1 LARILVTGGAG
12 YLGSVLCRMLLEK
25 GYQVRIL
32 DRLYFGEKP
41 LEGIINNPNLD
52 CIRGDIRRLEDF
64 PHLLDDVDAIVHLAG
79 LANDPSCD
87 LDPEMSLDVNI
98 TATRRLAQRAKQSGI
113 ERFVF
118 SSSCSVY
125 GHGEVDLLT
134 EGSDKKPVS
143 IYAVTKLTA
152 ERELSELADDKFV
165 PVILRNATLFGPSP
179 RMRFD
184 LAVNQ
189 MVARAVKKGKV
200 LIFEGGRQWR
210 PFLHV
215 EDAARACTICLEAP
229 ADKVR
234 AEIFNV
240 GRDDNNF
247 QIADLAQLVKGRFPA
262 ADMESVPGDEDRRSY
277 RVSFGKIEKVLGFG
291 AEHSVEDG
299 LEQVRRMF
307 DDGIVDDP
315 EADVYFNVKL
325 MLRLREMPAMAGGE
339 SSSPRYLP
347 FVRPSIGEEEECEVL
362 DTLRSGWL
370 TTGPKVERFERS
382 FGQYV
387 GAPCAVAVSSCTA
400 ALHLSLVAA
409 GIGPD
414 DEVITSP
421 LTWPATANV
430 VIHQGAT
437 PVFVDV
443 DRDTLNIDPDQIE
456 QAVTPK
462 TKAIIPVH
470 IAGLPCEMDAIL
482 AVAKK
487 HGLSVIEDAAHALGA
502 EYRGKMIGAISE
514 FSCFS
519 FYPIKNI
526 TTIEGGM
533 ITVAEEQEA
542 ERLRVLSNFGMS
554 KDAWKRYSKERPS
567 GFHPAEVV
575 CPGYKYN
582 MTDVQASLGLHQ
594 LEKLPGFLSAREK
607 YAQIYDRAFA
617 DVDEIALPGLP
628 SHVKHARHLYIIVLD
643 VDRLTISRN
652 EFVDALKA
660 ENIGTG
666 IHFVSLHL
674 HEYYRERFGYGPDD
688 FPNANYLS
696 ERILSLPLYPRMSEK
711 NVHDVIVAVKKII
724 NYTRK

>member
-1 LARILVTGGAG
+1 LDRVLVTGGAG
-12 YLGSVLCRMLLEK
+12 YLGCVLCRMLLEK
-25 GYQVRIL
+25 GYHVRIL

-41 LEGIINNPNLD
+41 LEGIINNPKLKF
-52 CIRGDIRRLEDF
+52 IRGDIRRLEDS
-64 PHLLDDVDAIVHLAG
+64 PNVLDDVDGIVHLAG

-98 TATRRLAQRAKQSGI
+98 TAARRLAERARQCGI
-113 ERFVF
+113 GRFIF

-125 GHGEVDLLT
+125 GRGEVDLLT
-134 EGSDKKPVS
+134 EDSDKKPVS

-152 ERELSELADDKFV
+152 ERELLELANDEFV

-189 MVARAVKKGKV
+189 MVARAVKKGKIF
-200 LIFEGGRQWR
+200 IFEGGRQWR

-215 EDAARACTICLEAP
+215 EDAARACITCLEAP

-234 AEIFNV
+234 AEAFNV

-247 QIADLAQLVKGRFPA
+247 QITDLAQIVKRHFPE
-262 ADMESVPGDEDRRSY
+262 ADTESVLGDEDKRSY
-277 RVSFGKIEKVLGFG
+277 RVSFGKIGKILGFK
-291 AEHSVEDG
+291 AKYSVEDG
-299 LEQVRRMF
+299 LEQVRQMF
-307 DDGIVDDP
+307 DDGVVDDP
-315 EADVYFNVKL
+315 EADIYFNVKL
-325 MLRLREMPAMAGGE
+325 MLKLREMPAMAGGE
-339 SSSPRYLP
+339 SSSPRFLP
-347 FVRPSIGEEEECEVL
+347 FVSPSIGEEEEREVL

-370 TTGPKVERFERS
+370 TTGPKVERFERL
-382 FGQYV
+382 FAEYL
-387 GAPCAVAVSSCTA
+387 GAENAVAVSSCTA
-400 ALHLSLVAA
+400 ALHMSLVAT

-443 DRDTLNIDPDQIE
+443 DRGTLNIDPDRIE
-456 QAVTPK
+456 QAITPK

-470 IAGLPCEMDAIL
+470 IAGLPCEMDAIHG
-482 AVAKK
+482 VAEK

-502 EYRGKMIGAISE
+502 EYRGRMIGAISE

-554 KDAWKRYSKERPS
+554 RDAWKRYSKERPS

-594 LEKLPGFLSAREK
+594 IAKLPDFLSARDK

-617 DVDEIALPGLP
+617 DVDEITLPALPTYM
-628 SHVKHARHLYIIVLD
+628 KHARHLYIIILD
-643 VDRLTISRN
+643 VDHLTISRN

-674 HEYYRERFGYGPDD
+674 HEYYRERFGYRPDD
-688 FPNANYLS
+688 FPNANHLS
-696 ERILSLPLYPRMSEK
+696 ERILSLPLYPKMSEK

-724 NYTRK
+724 NYARK